1 MTGIV
6 TLTGEDWT
14 AISEDSEKIQVGQ
27 LVKVIRIE
35 GVKLVVK
42 PVNNQEEK

>member
-1 MTGIV
+1 MK
-6 TLTGEDWT
+6 
-14 AISEDSEKIQVGQ
+14 KIEVGQ

-42 PVNNQEEK
+42 PTDNQEEQ